1 MASSESASDTVDGGG
16 KGVLLAGSDGSV
28 VLTGGAT
35 ALSSLPAWNASRLT
49 ALHEKDSFAE
59 LTSAIEAGYCA
70 RDPRVVNWCIDVGYR
85 TGAVPVLQL
94 LAQNML
100 RYKTGRVPT
109 LEDLNFG
116 VRCAGLLLLRV
127 AQDVLACK
135 YDLGKSDR
143 TGIYEK
149 YRGMVCHYVLRWAAD
164 VRPSPGTVADAL
176 SAWLEVSGAKMPLPV
191 WTTCFELG
199 IFAVTYYWQTPTEE
213 NMLAMHR
220 AAAHVNETRAAVAAK
235 FIAELSASASW
246 DVFLLVDLSAF
257 EPGARK

>member
-1 MASSESASDTVDGGG
+1 MLKMASSESASGALDSKSAGGG
-16 KGVLLAGSDGSV
+16 VE
-28 VLTGGAT
+28 
-35 ALSSLPAWNASRLT
+35 LSSLPIWNALRLT
-49 ALHEKDSFAE
+49 AVYEKDSFAE
-59 LTSAIEAGYCA
+59 LTSAIEAGFRE
-70 RDPRVVNWCIDVGYR
+70 RDPRVVNWCIDIGYR

-100 RYKTGRVPT
+100 RFKTGRVPT

-135 YDLGKSDR
+135 HDLGKSDR

-149 YRGMVCHYVLRWAAD
+149 YRAMVRHYVLRWAVA
-164 VRPSPGTVADAL
+164 VQPSPSEIADAL
-176 SAWLEVSGAKMPLPV
+176 TAWLEVSGARMPLPV

-199 IFAVTYYWQTPTEE
+199 FYAVTYYWKPPTEE

-235 FIAELSASASW
+235 FIAALSTTATW
-246 DVFLLVDLSAF
+246 DAFLLIDLLAF
-257 EPGARK
+257 EPSVRK